1 MTFYEVLRTELAA
14 PAYAGMSDA
23 QAAAAINAKTVTRK
37 RAVQVSTINAIA
49 DGMGLTPRVRTLL
62 RSTNAELAA
71 AYGAENV
78 QQLVGLAYA
87 ALGLFEARYETVDF
101 TDPVYEA
108 AYQQVAGGLRATGL
122 IDTDEKL
129 ATFLGVGSETVK
141 WATVEL
147 NYPHDLTEN
156 DIAAARAL

>member
-1 MTFYEVLRTELAA
+1 MTLYEALQAELAD
-14 PAYAGMSDA
+14 PAYAGMTDA
-23 QAAAAINAKTVTRK
+23 EAATAINAKTVTRK

-78 QQLVGLAYA
+78 QQIVGLAYA

-101 TDPVYEA
+101 TDPTYEA

-122 IDTDEKL
+122 IDTDAKL
-129 ATFLGVGSETVK
+129 ATFLAVGSETVK
-141 WATVEL
+141 WTADTLGVA
-147 NYPHDLTEN
+147 YVTDH
-156 DIAAARAL
+156 DIAAARAI